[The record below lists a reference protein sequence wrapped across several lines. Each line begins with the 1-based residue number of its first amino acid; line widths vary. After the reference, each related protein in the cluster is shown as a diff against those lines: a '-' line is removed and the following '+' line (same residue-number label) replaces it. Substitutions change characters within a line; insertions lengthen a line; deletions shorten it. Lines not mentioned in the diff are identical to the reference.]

1 MARRP
6 LDVQVRAAGKPTLAI
21 LGGRDHFYG
30 DRAAPRYRA
39 AGARVEI
46 LPECGH
52 SPILDDPQRTAELIR
67 AFAREAGAG

>member
-1 MARRP
+1 M
-6 LDVQVRAAGKPTLAI
+6 RASAKPTLVV

-46 LPECGH
+46 LPESGH
-52 SPILDDPQRTAELIR
+52 SPLVDHPEQIADLLRGFVT
-67 AFAREAGAG
+67 